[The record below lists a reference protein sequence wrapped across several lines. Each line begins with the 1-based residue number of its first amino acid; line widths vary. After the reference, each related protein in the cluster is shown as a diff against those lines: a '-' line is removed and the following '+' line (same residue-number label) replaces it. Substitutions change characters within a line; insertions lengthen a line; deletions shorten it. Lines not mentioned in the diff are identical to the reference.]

1 MFDPLQIPNVWRA
14 KSLAPEASVTS
25 TGFAELDDALG
36 GGWPQPAMI
45 EMLTD
50 VYGIGELQLILPLL
64 RASVVPATAVTPV
77 IAWIDPPYEPNAV
90 ALAQQGLLDRPHW
103 LITTAST
110 KDALWSMEQALK
122 AGACAAVLAWV
133 STITTASLRRLKLAV
148 VTGQTCA
155 VLYRSSAAATEP
167 SPAHVRLMLMPRGS
181 RLGVR
186 VLKARS
192 RQPTELT
199 LDVDPLRLHVG
210 GKP

>member
-14 KSLAPEASVTS
+14 QSLAPEASLKA
-25 TGFAELDDALG
+25 TGFAALDAALG

-64 RASVVPATAVTPV
+64 RTSVLPATQALPIIV
-77 IAWIDPPYEPNAV
+77 WINPPYEPNAV
-90 ALAQQGLLDRPHW
+90 ALAQQALLDRPHW

-110 KDALWSMEQALK
+110 QDALWSMEQALK
-122 AGACAAVLAWV
+122 AGTCAAVLAWV
-133 STITTASLRRLKLAV
+133 SSITTPSLRRLKLAMA
-148 VTGQTCA
+148 TGNTSI
-155 VLYRSSAAATEP
+155 VLYRSTAAASEP
-167 SPAHVRLMLMPRGS
+167 SPAHVRLLLISRGVQ
-181 RLGVR
+181 LGVR

-199 LDVDPLRLHVG
+199 LDVDPLRWQG
-210 GKP
+210 GNTS